1 MKFRPANNC
10 VSEDHKEFESFIY
23 GNGAG
28 IYQSKYGLHSYEFC
42 YLRHSDVEAKVVGLA
57 NEKKK
62 ANALGGDKVSPVAPE
77 DESKNYEIL
86 DRFTS
91 NAIQIGTFN
100 VFMNITCD
108 QALIGPN
115 RALNLSWIIYGV
127 AYSILSN
134 PKCRNCIGFYKVEGQ
149 GTSCSKI
156 EIIPASAYLQ
166 VDDNE
171 PCPGRMVVVSP
182 SEPGIYEI
190 RFLFNFFKKAQLHR
204 QCQVFGELE
213 DQMQQLRI
221 RSFYEK
227 RAVIEELRKFSAG
240 EPQAWGMARMHTFT
254 WLKSMLL
261 STLREPVKSS
271 VMESTTE
278 YSETLFSRLKK
289 NLQRGLESPSRVF
302 QKRLAYMVSPLCK
315 ASFMQV
321 LTVALSSNSQVN
333 DQIASITFMSPTD
346 EDIKN
351 FGNNPDR
358 DLLFLPTDRSLF
370 LGGPVSQRLFA
381 INYLNQKS
389 LCGYH
394 DFVDDIVLN
403 HEALL
408 DNADQVMNNLSSG
421 CVVLYESAIIRA
433 VEEMMVEAKQLN
445 LENVLQGVD
454 IILVD
459 LCRNHMQS
467 IVRSFIE
474 TDCRTG
480 KRWPGPKKETLQ
492 RMLDLRSGIATDD
505 VEIVVGDE
513 LVATTTPSV
522 PGGEVPVTRQHIA
535 LRRWIRPKLVSKIVK
550 ILKTRYARL
559 LAGNLPILTQ
569 LVISCYRPGLSLA
582 GNPFPSYRMNTAS
595 PLYFLAENPESA
607 DANLVGQQ
615 DVGAN
620 ADINQGGGDLNNN
633 ELLQQMGDDNS

>member
-1 MKFRPANNC
+1 MKFRPVNNC
-10 VSEDHKEFESFIY
+10 VPEDHKEFESFIY

-42 YLRHSDVEAKVVGLA
+42 YLRHSDIEAKIVGLS

-62 ANALGGDKVSPVAPE
+62 ANASSGDKVAPAAPE
-77 DESKNYEIL
+77 DESKKYEIL

-91 NAIQIGTFN
+91 NGIQIGTFN

-134 PKCRNCIGFYKVEGQ
+134 PKCRNCVGFYKVEGSE
-149 GTSCSKI
+149 GSSCAKI
-156 EIIPASAYLQ
+156 EIIPTSAYLQ

-240 EPQAWGMARMHTFT
+240 EPQAWGIARMHTFT

-261 STLREPVKSS
+261 STLREPVKNS
-271 VMESTTE
+271 VMESTTD
-278 YSETLFSRLKK
+278 YSDFLFSRLKR
-289 NLQRGLESPSRVF
+289 NLQRGLENPSRVF
-302 QKRLAYMVSPLCK
+302 QKRLACIISPLCK

-321 LTVALSSNSQVN
+321 LMVALSSNSQVN
-333 DQIASITFMSPTD
+333 DQLASITFMSPTD

-421 CVVLYESAIIRA
+421 CVALYESAILHA
-433 VEEMMVEAKQLN
+433 VEEMMVEARQLN

-454 IILVD
+454 VMLID
-459 LCRNHMQS
+459 LCRNHVQS
-467 IVRSFIE
+467 IIRSFIE

-492 RMLDLRSGIATDD
+492 RMLDLRSGVVEDNL
-505 VEIVVGDE
+505 EIVVGDE
-513 LVATTTPSV
+513 IVNTAPQSA
-522 PGGEVPVTRQHIA
+522 PGGEAPVTRQHIA
-535 LRRWIRPKLVSKIVK
+535 LRRWIRPKLASKIVK

-559 LAGNLPILTQ
+559 LAGNLPIISQ
-569 LVISCYRPGLSLA
+569 MVISCYRPGLSLA
-582 GNPFPSYRMNTAS
+582 GNPFPSYRMNTTS
-595 PLYFLAENPESA
+595 PLYFLAENPDSSDGNQAGGQQGIGA
-607 DANLVGQQ
+607 DANM
-615 DVGAN
+615 
-620 ADINQGGGDLNNN
+620 NQGG
-633 ELLQQMGDDNS
+633 DDMNDNDN